1 LLEFYQELFR
11 LRNLNYDG
19 GVKRP
24 KYIGVLTNDLVY
36 SRLAPGV
43 LDELRRQT
51 PRNDKGRLK
60 HHLHRRLTE
69 DVGHPKLL
77 QHLSAV
83 TALMKACDKWDQ
95 FKAMVDR
102 ALPKYR
108 RLPLFDGLE
117 PEAEL

>member
-1 LLEFYQELFR
+1 VTHPNGPCL
-11 LRNLNYDG
+11 
-19 GVKRP
+19 
-24 KYIGVLTNDLVY
+24 I
-36 SRLAPGV
+36 
-43 LDELRRQT
+43 
-51 PRNDKGRLK
+51 